1 MPNDAK
7 LGLVVGVG
15 LVIAIGVLFYR
26 KDASSTPGAAP
37 AGAAVQAAGAT
48 PGRGQYRPARGRTV
62 ARSSPE
68 SERQHVV
75 IEGETLGSLAER
87 YYGDAS
93 RAAAIRQA
101 NADTLASAETLAPGM
116 VLLIPEP

>member
-15 LVIAIGVLFYR
+15 LVIAIGVLFFR
-26 KDASSTPGAAP
+26 KDPGSAPGTSP

-48 PGRGQYRPARGRTV
+48 PGRGPYRPARGRTV

-68 SERQHVV
+68 SDRQHIVA
-75 IEGETLGSLAER
+75 EGETLAGLAER

-93 RAAAIRQA
+93 REAAIRQA
-101 NADTLASAETLAPGM
+101 NAETLASAEALTAGM